1 MEELFRLRIEAER
14 KTTIPQ
20 HLLNLLRLRE
30 GDELRIVTGDQK
42 LLRVESRRNSQT
54 KQKSGKEKAD
64 LLARI
69 EAIRAG
75 SHDSE
80 EELQRTLQDVAIAA
94 GSH

>member
-30 GDELRIVTGDQK
+30 GDELRVVTEGQK
-42 LLRVESRRNSQT
+42 LLRVESRRNGRA
-54 KQKSGKEKAD
+54 KRKSGKEKSD
-64 LLARI
+64 LLVRI

-80 EELQRTLQDVAIAA
+80 EELQQALQDVAIAA